1 MIYPLSDPAVNPEN
15 VSLPTGDKMASNN
28 TLRSYSIIP
37 CFIFV
42 ELVIMSGTVLLA
54 YYMECTDLF
63 SVHVQGFFC
72 NDADLMKPYP
82 GTEESSFV
90 PPLILYCVVAA
101 APTTI
106 IFIGEVSMYMMKST
120 REALLAQEKT
130 IVTGDCCYLNPLIR
144 RIIRFIGVFAFGLFA
159 TDIFVNAGQV
169 VTGGLS
175 PYFLSVCKPNYTGTE
190 CRFNHQFIVNGNI
203 CTGNHVVVEKARRSF
218 PSKDASLSVYSA
230 VYLTMY
236 ITSTIKTKSS
246 RLAKP
251 VLCLGTLCSAF
262 LTGLNRV
269 SEYRNH
275 CSDVVAGFILGSAI
289 ALFLVRTTKT
299 CIRFG
304 KVVEKGS
311 EKKREKRRW
320 ILVMSYFQII
330 IFILSLILEQTQT
343 GNWMIN
349 SSCSFPEPLTWVC
362 FHFKVNH
369 VKIYALK
376 FLYTA
381 NIFMY
386 IFDEI
391 HFSDSTSVG
400 EGTKYTKR

>member
-1 MIYPLSDPAVNPEN
+1 
-15 VSLPTGDKMASNN
+15 MASNN

-72 NDADLMKPYP
+72 NDAELMKPYP
-82 GTEESSFV
+82 GTEESSFI

-106 IFIGEVSMYMMKST
+106 IFVGEVSMYVMKST
-120 REALLAQEKT
+120 RDALLAQEKT

-190 CRFNHQFIVNGNI
+190 CRFNHQFIINGNI
-203 CTGNHVVVEKARRSF
+203 CTGNPVVVENARRSF

-275 CSDVVAGFILGSAI
+275 CSDVVAGFILGSAV
-289 ALFLVRTTKT
+289 ALFLGICVVNNFKGIHSAAAKQKT
-299 CIRFG
+299 EDYRGLPLMTFPR
-304 KVVEKGS
+304 VES
-311 EKKREKRRW
+311 PLET
-320 ILVMSYFQII
+320 
-330 IFILSLILEQTQT
+330 LSAQ
-343 GNWMIN
+343 
-349 SSCSFPEPLTWVC
+349 
-362 FHFKVNH
+362 NH
-369 VKIYALK
+369 SASMTEV
-376 FLYTA
+376 T
-381 NIFMY
+381 
-386 IFDEI
+386 
-391 HFSDSTSVG
+391 
-400 EGTKYTKR
+400 

>member
-1 MIYPLSDPAVNPEN
+1 
-15 VSLPTGDKMASNN
+15 MASNN

-63 SVHVQGFFC
+63 SVHMQGFFC
-72 NDADLMKPYP
+72 NDAELMKPYP

-101 APTTI
+101 TPTVI
-106 IFIGEVSMYMMKST
+106 IFIGEVSMYVMKST

-203 CTGNHVVVEKARRSF
+203 CTGNPIVVENARRSF

-289 ALFLVRTTKT
+289 ALFL
-299 CIRFG
+299 
-304 KVVEKGS
+304 
-311 EKKREKRRW
+311 
-320 ILVMSYFQII
+320 
-330 IFILSLILEQTQT
+330 
-343 GNWMIN
+343 
-349 SSCSFPEPLTWVC
+349 
-362 FHFKVNH
+362 NH
-369 VKIYALK
+369 SASMTEV
-376 FLYTA
+376 T
-381 NIFMY
+381 
-386 IFDEI
+386 
-391 HFSDSTSVG
+391 
-400 EGTKYTKR
+400 

>member
-1 MIYPLSDPAVNPEN
+1 
-15 VSLPTGDKMASNN
+15 MASNN

-72 NDADLMKPYP
+72 NDAELMKPYP
-82 GTEESSFV
+82 GTEESSFI

-101 APTTI
+101 APTAV
-106 IFIGEVSMYMMKST
+106 IFIGEVSMYVMKST

-203 CTGNHVVVEKARRSF
+203 CTGNPVVVENARRSF

-251 VLCLGTLCSAF
+251 VLCLGTLCTAF

-289 ALFLVRTTKT
+289 ALFLGICVVNNFKGVHSAAAKQKTEDYRGLPLMTFPRVESPLETLSAQNHSGVDDGGHMTKGAAPGHVCVSTALPDTMTRTHATWLRMLTKKT
-299 CIRFG
+299 
-304 KVVEKGS
+304 
-311 EKKREKRRW
+311 
-320 ILVMSYFQII
+320 L
-330 IFILSLILEQTQT
+330 LIHLFK
-343 GNWMIN
+343 I
-349 SSCSFPEPLTWVC
+349 TW
-362 FHFKVNH
+362 
-369 VKIYALK
+369 
-376 FLYTA
+376 
-381 NIFMY
+381 
-386 IFDEI
+386 
-391 HFSDSTSVG
+391 
-400 EGTKYTKR
+400 GTKSTMFVMVCIQLGSAHFNLPRHTDRIQNITKPT

>member
-1 MIYPLSDPAVNPEN
+1 MINSIQPLETDSRRQAFSALDIQLKNPPFPLLVFLLLLLFFN
-15 VSLPTGDKMASNN
+15 FLYCLALSRSNM
-28 TLRSYSIIP
+28 
-37 CFIFV
+37 FFFQ
-42 ELVIMSGTVLLA
+42 LVIMSGTVLLS

-63 SVHVQGFFC
+63 GVHVQGFFC
-72 NDADLMKPYP
+72 NDAELMKPYP
-82 GTEESSFV
+82 GTEESSFI

-101 APTTI
+101 APTAI
-106 IFIGEVSMYMMKST
+106 IFIGEVSMYVMKST

-190 CRFNHQFIVNGNI
+190 CRFNHQFIINGNI
-203 CTGNHVVVEKARRSF
+203 CTGNPVVVENARRSF

-275 CSDVVAGFILGSAI
+275 CSDVVAGFLLGSAV
-289 ALFLVRTTKT
+289 ALFLGICVVNNFKGVHSATAKQKT
-299 CIRFG
+299 EDYRGLPLMTFPR
-304 KVVEKGS
+304 VES
-311 EKKREKRRW
+311 PLET
-320 ILVMSYFQII
+320 
-330 IFILSLILEQTQT
+330 LSAQ
-343 GNWMIN
+343 
-349 SSCSFPEPLTWVC
+349 
-362 FHFKVNH
+362 NH
-369 VKIYALK
+369 
-376 FLYTA
+376 
-381 NIFMY
+381 
-386 IFDEI
+386 
-391 HFSDSTSVG
+391 STSMTEV
-400 EGTKYTKR
+400 T